1 MINRITTLSAAV
13 LCLLA
18 SPLRAQPSEALRL
31 SADSLSASFGELSVA
46 ARQARAAALG
56 ARIQRARFVPRTDSL
71 PENCFNL
78 PVVAIR
84 NGEIFKNGEK
94 LGRNASSYQANCD
107 GLVAWRDSYG
117 DLYADTRKI
126 ADRVSEYDVAWHGDV
141 LVWKDSHGDLHRGT
155 ESLGRVS
162 NYTFVKF
169 TGDVV
174 WKDSWG
180 DLYRNREK
188 FGRAGNYRVAA
199 RTGDVAWQDSYG
211 ILHLNARELGRSQS
225 WQISDRTGTVG
236 WIDSFRNLY
245 KNGDKVG
252 SDVSQFTMREDGK
265 LIWVDSWGNTHYA

>member
-1 MINRITTLSAAV
+1 MIYRILTLSAAV

-18 SPLRAQPSEALRL
+18 APLRAQPSEALRL
-31 SADSLSASFGELSVA
+31 SADSLSAAFNDLSAV
-46 ARQARAAALG
+46 ARQARVAALG
-56 ARIQRARFVPRTDSL
+56 ARIQRARFVPSHDSL

-84 NGEIFKNGEK
+84 NGEIFKNGVN

-107 GLVAWRDSYG
+107 GVVVWQDSYG
-117 DLYADTRKI
+117 DLHLESRSLAS
-126 ADRVSEYDVAWHGDV
+126 RVSQYDVAWHGDMI
-141 LVWKDSHGDLHRGT
+141 VWKDSYGNLHRGNDD
-155 ESLGRVS
+155 LGRVS
-162 NYTFVKF
+162 NYTFVKY

-188 FGRAGNYRVAA
+188 FGRAGSYLVTA

-211 ILHLNARELGRSQS
+211 TLHRNNRELGRSQS
-225 WQISDRTGTVG
+225 WQISDRTGDVG
-236 WIDSFRNLY
+236 WLDSFRNLY

-252 SDVSQFTMREDGK
+252 SDVSRFTMREDGR